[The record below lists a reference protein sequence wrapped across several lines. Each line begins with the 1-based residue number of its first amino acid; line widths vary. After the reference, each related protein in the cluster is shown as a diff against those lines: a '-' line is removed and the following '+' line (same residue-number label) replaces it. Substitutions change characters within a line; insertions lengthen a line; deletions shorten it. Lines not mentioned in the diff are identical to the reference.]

1 MRASIVSGPA
11 DLDHPPLAALL
22 DRLRAD
28 GHPGLSERK
37 RLDAAEPAR
46 GSFGVLC
53 DDEDGHLVAYA
64 RCVPS
69 RHPSPQWT
77 MELLVHPHWR
87 ERVEPEVL
95 AVLYVRLLTHGGGP
109 LTWWT
114 ADPGQERLARA
125 SGWRIE
131 RTLARWWHRCPGTGG
146 TAARRG
152 RHQPLRRRRRRPGRA
167 RPAQQRRLRRTPRAG
182 RVDAED
188 LTRRTR
194 TDWYDPSHITMA
206 RRDASACGFC
216 WLKRHAATRL
226 VEVYAIGVD
235 PEQHTPG
242 LGRALLTHALHHF
255 RVPDGGRALAML
267 YVDEA
272 NGPAVALYRRL
283 GFSTAARQVAYRV
296 SIPDGRAGRAAGQ
309 PPHLPGRRRRTSG
322 PGR

>member
-125 SGWRIE
+125 TGWRIE
-131 RTLARWWHRCPGTGG
+131 RTLARLVAPLPPGPV
-146 TAARRG
+146 A
-152 RHQPLRRRRRRPGRA
+152 PLP
-167 RPAQQRRLRRTPRAG
+167 
-182 RVDAED
+182 
-188 LTRRTR
+188 
-194 TDWYDPSHITMA
+194 
-206 RRDASACGFC
+206 
-216 WLKRHAATRL
+216 
-226 VEVYAIGVD
+226 
-235 PEQHTPG
+235 
-242 LGRALLTHALHHF
+242 
-255 RVPDGGRALAML
+255 
-267 YVDEA
+267 
-272 NGPAVALYRRL
+272 
-283 GFSTAARQVAYRV
+283 
-296 SIPDGRAGRAAGQ
+296 
-309 PPHLPGRRRRTSG
+309 
-322 PGR
+322 

>member
-131 RTLARWWHRCPGTGG
+131 RTLARLVAPLPGTGG
-146 TAARRG
+146 G
-152 RHQPLRRRRRRPGRA
+152 PPLVGVAISPSSTTT
-167 RPAQQRRLRRTPRAG
+167 PAGTSSSGSTTPPSANTPSRAG
-182 RVDAED
+182 GRWRTSPDGLVPTGM
-188 LTRRTR
+188 TRRTSPWPGATLR
-194 TDWYDPSHITMA
+194 PA
-206 RRDASACGFC
+206 GSAG
-216 WLKRHAATRL
+216 
-226 VEVYAIGVD
+226 
-235 PEQHTPG
+235 
-242 LGRALLTHALHHF
+242 
-255 RVPDGGRALAML
+255 
-267 YVDEA
+267 
-272 NGPAVALYRRL
+272 
-283 GFSTAARQVAYRV
+283 
-296 SIPDGRAGRAAGQ
+296 
-309 PPHLPGRRRRTSG
+309 
-322 PGR
+322 